1 LGGRPG
7 ERPPRP
13 STAGISAYLHLKK
26 SIDEEVLQAEQA
38 RINEERAQAQR
49 WADAASREVEDVEAA
64 LADALTLLDARRV
77 TYHLASP
84 GTRRLINQ
92 AIFGRL
98 TIHDPDT
105 IEAER
110 TPLYQAIAQLT
121 RDLEEAP
128 QTGHNPQKRPQS
140 RQDKSCAQDDH
151 DPLLGGRGS
160 YIAQMAGSSGRV
172 ANREALDQLLGLL
185 LEPVGREARLRAA
198 EAIRAVV

>member
-160 YIAQMAGSSGRV
+160 YIAQMAERAGFEPAMEFDPHTRLAGECLQPLGHLSPESGM
-172 ANREALDQLLGLL
+172 
-185 LEPVGREARLRAA
+185 PV
-198 EAIRAVV
+198 